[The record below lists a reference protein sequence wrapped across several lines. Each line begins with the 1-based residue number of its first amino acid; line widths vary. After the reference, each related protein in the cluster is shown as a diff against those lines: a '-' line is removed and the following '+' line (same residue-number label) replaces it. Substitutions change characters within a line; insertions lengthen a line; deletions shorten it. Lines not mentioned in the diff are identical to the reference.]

1 MIHYSIQASNPH
13 AHLFTVVMRVPAP
26 DPAGQL
32 LRLPAWLPGSYMI
45 RDFAK
50 NIVTLSASCGAATVQ
65 VQRED
70 KSSWRCA
77 PCEGELSIE
86 YDIYAWDLSV
96 RTAHLD
102 SSHAFFNG
110 TSVFLE
116 AVGQGEDECE
126 VQLRA
131 PEGDAYANWKV
142 ATSLPLADAKLYGF
156 GGYHAD
162 NYDDLI
168 DHPVEMGDFTC
179 ATFEAFGVPHDI
191 VLTGKHNADMDR
203 LCRDLKIIC
212 EHHIEFFGLPAP
224 IDRYVFMTMVVGEGY
239 GGLEHKASTALLCSR
254 KSLPVLGEA
263 TVNDDY
269 REFLG
274 LCSHEYFHT
283 WNIKRVKPAAFT
295 PFDLASEQH
304 TRLLWAFE
312 GITSY
317 YDDLSLVR
325 CGLVKPESYLQLLA
339 KTISRVQR
347 SPGRFKQSVTDS
359 SFDAWTKF
367 YKQDENAPNAIVSY
381 YTKGA
386 LIALCL
392 DVFIRQHSSEKRSL
406 DDLMR
411 LLWQRYGL
419 DAAGLAQGVSE
430 DSIELAVEEL
440 LDAGQGKLARSFF
453 NNALRSTNELDIAGA
468 LAYLGVQLQFAP
480 PKHQNDWGGYLAK
493 GAKLQQGKS
502 VLGIRSAAAQGFV
515 KVTHVYEGG
524 AAQLAGLAA
533 GDLLLAVDGLQA
545 KAGQIESMIA
555 AYPVGEQVQLT
566 AFRRDELMQFTVSL
580 QGAEANA
587 AQLSW
592 SGQYI
597 PRCQAWLQ
605 QDEY

>member
-1 MIHYSIQASNPH
+1 MIQYSIQPSSPH
-13 AHLFTVVMRVPAP
+13 AHLFTVVMRIAAP
-26 DPAGQL
+26 DPEGQL
-32 LRLPAWLPGSYMI
+32 LRLPAWLPGSYMV

-50 NIVTLSASCGAATVQ
+50 NVVTLSASCGGAKVE
-65 VQRED
+65 VQRDD
-70 KSSWRCA
+70 KSSWLCA
-77 PCEGELSIE
+77 PCDGELLVE
-86 YDIYAWDLSV
+86 YEVYAWDLSV

-102 SSHAFFNG
+102 STHAFFNG

-116 AVGQGEDECE
+116 AVGQGDVACGVTLE
-126 VQLRA
+126 A
-131 PEGDAYANWKV
+131 PEGEAYNGWKV
-142 ATSLPLADAKLYGF
+142 ATSLSLAGAKLYGF
-156 GGYHAD
+156 GEYCAD

-168 DHPVEMGDFTC
+168 DHPVEMGDFSC
-179 ATFEAFGVPHDI
+179 ATFEACDVPHDI
-191 VLTGKHNADMDR
+191 VLTGRHNADMDR

-212 EHHIEFFGLPAP
+212 EHHINFFGLPAP
-224 IDRYVFMTMVVGEGY
+224 VDRYVFMTMVVGEGY

-254 KSLPVLGEA
+254 KSLPVIGEDG
-263 TVNDDY
+263 VNDDY

-283 WNIKRVKPAAFT
+283 WNVKRIKPAAFS
-295 PFDLASEQH
+295 PFDLASEQY

-325 CGLVKPESYLQLLA
+325 CGLVRPESYLQLLA

-392 DVFIRQHSSEKRSL
+392 DVFIRQHSGEKKSL

-419 DAAGLAQGVSE
+419 DEDGLAQGVPE
-430 DSIELAVEEL
+430 NGIEAAVEEL
-440 LDAGQGKLARSFF
+440 LDVGQAKLARSFF
-453 NNALRSTNELDIAGA
+453 NNALRSTNELDVESA
-468 LAYLGVQLQFAP
+468 LAYLGVQLQLAP
-480 PKHQNDWGGYLAK
+480 AKNQSDWGGYRAK
-493 GAKLQQGKS
+493 HAKLAVAQS

-515 KVTHVYEGG
+515 KITHVYDGG
-524 AAQLAGLAA
+524 AAQVAGLAA
-533 GDLLLAVDGLQA
+533 GDLVVAIDGLQT
-545 KAGQIESMIA
+545 KAGQLEKMVA
-555 AYPVGEQVQLT
+555 GYTVGAEVKLT
-566 AFRRDELMQFTVSL
+566 AFRRDELMQFEATL
-580 QGAEANA
+580 QGAEANT

-592 SGQYI
+592 SGENTL
-597 PRCQAWLQ
+597 RCQAWLQ
-605 QDEY
+605 GEEA